1 MALFGGLVRLGIAAG
16 AVYAAMK
23 IADKYKENNPDGVSD
38 TNEKITQIK
47 RAAKEVYGET
57 AEAVKEKTPEVK
69 ERFNATV
76 QQVTDF
82 ASEKAPGVTSAFQ
95 NVVDKINEKTPEVK
109 EKINETVQQ
118 VTDFASEKVPEV
130 TAAFQNVVDKFNEKS
145 PEVNEKFHE
154 VVEKVSEKVISF
166 ADAVK
171 EDAQESAE
179 SEFEDVV
186 DAEVTSIEENKEE
199 EPKE

>member
-38 TNEKITQIK
+38 TNEKFTQIK
-47 RAAKEVYGET
+47 RAAQEVYGET

-69 ERFNATV
+69 EKFNEAV
-76 QQVTDF
+76 QQVSDF
-82 ASEKAPGVTSAFQ
+82 ASEKIPGVTSAVQ
-95 NVVDKINEKTPEVK
+95 NVVDKI
-109 EKINETVQQ
+109 
-118 VTDFASEKVPEV
+118 SEK
-130 TAAFQNVVDKFNEKS
+130 A

-166 ADAVK
+166 TEAVK
-171 EDAQESAE
+171 EEEQENAE
-179 SEFEDVV
+179 SSFEDVV
-186 DAEVTSIEENKEE
+186 DAETEAFGENKEE